1 MYSIQSI
8 QLYTIH
14 LYTGYTSNL
23 MYHRGEGGLPRGQGR
38 LRQTQKDPPSSPV
51 CLIVHDIAA

>member
-23 MYHRGEGGLPRGQGR
+23 MYHRGEGGLPRQVSQGG
-38 LRQTQKDPPSSPV
+38 LFALWSPTTEV
-51 CLIVHDIAA
+51 